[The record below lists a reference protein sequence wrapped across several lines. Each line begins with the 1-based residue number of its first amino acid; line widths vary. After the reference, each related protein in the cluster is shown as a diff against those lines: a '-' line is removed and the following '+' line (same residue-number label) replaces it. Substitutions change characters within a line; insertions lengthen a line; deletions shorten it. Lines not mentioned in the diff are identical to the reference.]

1 MKTILKSFTLLLV
14 SALFLFAN
22 NTNAQDKKSNKEAEV
37 KFAVEIECPSC
48 VKKLE
53 AKLPYEVGVKDL
65 KVDLA
70 TKTVWFKFDTNK
82 TNKEKLAKALDGLG
96 YPAKEVTNPVKIKK

>member
-1 MKTILKSFTLLLV
+1 MKTILKSFTLVLV
-14 SALFLFAN
+14 SVLFLFSN
-22 NTNAQDKKSNKEAEV
+22 NTNAQTKKNTKESEV
-37 KFAVEIECPSC
+37 TFSVDIDCPNC

-70 TKTVWFKFDTNK
+70 TKTVWFKYQSDK
-82 TNKEKLAKALDGLG
+82 TTKEKLAKALDKLG
-96 YPAKEVTNPVKIKK
+96 YPAKEVEEKK